1 MSIKLAKP
9 IISGFNPDPSICR
22 VGEAYYVVCSS
33 FEYFPGVPVY
43 RSEDLQSW
51 THIGNVLDRLDQLD
65 VREAQPSQGV
75 FATTIRHHGDRFWII
90 TTNVPGSD
98 SQLLVHAQKPEGPWS
113 KAVEIPGIP
122 GIDPDLAWDESGNC
136 HVTYSGYSPKSLTHG
151 ICQVPVDLEAGST
164 IGEPAMIW
172 KGTGGAYPEG
182 PHLYRVGGWWYLMIS
197 EGGTERCHSV
207 TIARSRNI
215 DGPYEENPGNPILS
229 MRGTTSPVQ
238 NAGHADLVERAD
250 GTWAM
255 VFLGVR
261 PAGATP
267 MFHVLGRETFAVE
280 ISWVDGWPV
289 PTRAINPTEPTDENS
304 AWTFDDGRLGPEWF
318 APAESDLGFAHPDSE
333 AGSVA
338 VHAAEGEEE
347 GQSRTLAQRLRHL
360 RATIATTVDS
370 SSGTGGLV
378 LRLDERHQY
387 SIEAGGARVVVRAR
401 VGGLDVDVA
410 TMDHRNGRVRVRME
424 IVKPD
429 TSSSMAG
436 PDEIAF
442 FVQPETEGGW
452 AELARLDGRYL
463 STEVAGG
470 FTGRV
475 FGLLARSGTVVFSDL
490 RYIGRDV

>member
-9 IISGFNPDPSICR
+9 INSGFNPDPSICR
-22 VGEAYYVVCSS
+22 VGESYYVVCSS

-43 RSEDLQSW
+43 RSEDLQTW

-65 VREAQPSQGV
+65 VREVQPSQGV
-75 FATTIRHHGDRFWII
+75 FATTIRHHGGRFWII
-90 TTNVPGSD
+90 TTNIPGSD

-136 HVTYSGYSPKSLTHG
+136 HVTYSGYSPKGLAHG

-215 DGPYEENPGNPILS
+215 GGPYEENPGNPILS

-238 NAGHADLVERAD
+238 NTGHADLVERAD

-289 PTRAINPTEPTDENS
+289 PMRAINPTEPTDEDS
-304 AWTFDDGRLGPEWF
+304 AWTFDAGRLGPEWF
-318 APAESDLGFAHPDSE
+318 APAESDLEFAHPDSE
-333 AGSVA
+333 AGSVV

-347 GQSRTLAQRLRHL
+347 GQSRILAQRLRHL

-387 SIEAGGARVVVRAR
+387 SIEARVARVVVRAR

-442 FVQPETEGGW
+442 FVQPEAEGGW
-452 AELARLDGRYL
+452 TELARLDGRYL